1 MTTKFLLVLKICK
14 SAANAT
20 VFLISG
26 NPYLSKDVTE
36 TFTHRGRHKSKNG
49 KCVVLL
55 FHEGYEKSKRGLG
68 LCRTFL
74 TYCQE

>member
-36 TFTHRGRHKSKNG
+36 TLEDKTATSSTLVNRFIN
-49 KCVVLL
+49 VLEDEEL
-55 FHEGYEKSKRGLG
+55 DKAHEGEDD
-68 LCRTFL
+68 
-74 TYCQE
+74 

>member
-36 TFTHRGRHKSKNG
+36 TFTQRGRHKSKNG
-49 KCVVLL
+49 KCVVVSVAQFWGKMVTTPVGYFLL
-55 FHEGYEKSKRGLG
+55 VALY
-68 LCRTFL
+68 
-74 TYCQE
+74 